1 MTKRTRT
8 LFALAAA
15 LLAIVMLFSVFYIA
29 AETGHDCAGEDCRI
43 CRQIAIC
50 RDTLSILTLA
60 MSAAVFAAL
69 SGGAYR
75 AAACACASAARKFT
89 LVSLK
94 VKLSD

>member
-1 MTKRTRT
+1 MTKRTRV
-8 LFALAAA
+8 LFALTAA

-50 RDTLSILTLA
+50 RDTLRLITLA
-60 MSAAVFAAL
+60 VAAAVLVSL
-69 SGGAYR
+69 SSGAYR
-75 AAACACASAARKFT
+75 GTAFRCASAASQFT

>member
-1 MTKRTRT
+1 MTKRTRV
-8 LFALAAA
+8 LFALTAA

-50 RDTLSILTLA
+50 RDTLRLIMLA
-60 MSAAVFAAL
+60 VAAAVLVSL
-69 SGGAYR
+69 SGGTYR
-75 AAACACASAARKFT
+75 GTVFRCASAASQFT

>member
-50 RDTLSILTLA
+50 RDTLSFLTLA

-69 SGGAYR
+69 SGGAYP
-75 AAACACASAARKFT
+75 AVACACASAARKFT

>member
-1 MTKRTRT
+1 MTKRTRI
-8 LFALAAA
+8 LFALTAA
-15 LLAIVMLFSVFYIA
+15 LLAVVMLFSVFYIA

-50 RDTLSILTLA
+50 RDTLRLLVLA
-60 MSAAVFAAL
+60 VTAAVLAAL
-69 SGGAYR
+69 FGGAYR
-75 AAACACASAARKFT
+75 GAAFRRASAATQFT